1 MLVPNHVNNGE
12 HRSEPHHHVALNDA
26 VWWGAQSGF
35 EQKRTHVRGCEWMGA
50 VALLRDTGN
59 ATSPDEA
66 MQAAREVS
74 HELERALEGTTD
86 RVFLATLKQL
96 LVAGEIT
103 LTGFIIR
110 LSNLYPDEMEALDFQ
125 LKERIRTLVGSV

>member
-1 MLVPNHVNNGE
+1 
-12 HRSEPHHHVALNDA
+12 
-26 VWWGAQSGF
+26 
-35 EQKRTHVRGCEWMGA
+35 MGA
-50 VALLRDTGN
+50 VALLRDVDHGV
-59 ATSPDEA
+59 SPDA
-66 MQAAREVS
+66 GMQAAREVTM
-74 HELERALEGTTD
+74 ELESALEGTTD
-86 RVFLATLKQL
+86 KVFLATLKQL